1 MKKLLSLLL
10 AAFMVFSLV
19 ACSSSDTPEE
29 PEEPSGQ
36 EETPETPDDTAEEKV
51 PEEEETEPDSE
62 YYFADNVLVSEDVR
76 IEITDYRVIPVGEEG
91 NEYGDVPVIAFWY
104 NVTNLTGNDNV
115 TPIGSWIAMFT
126 AIQDNDPNMVNEL
139 DVGSLPDDAYL
150 DTQMAT
156 VKEGGTV
163 DCAIA
168 YELDDTTTPVTLQA
182 TRGLFGEELGE
193 QTFEI
198 A

>member
-1 MKKLLSLLL
+1 MRKTIILVLALILLL
-10 AAFMVFSLV
+10 ALS
-19 ACSSSDTPEE
+19 ACGDAADGESTTPPASDPA
-29 PEEPSGQ
+29 P
-36 EETPETPDDTAEEKV
+36 
-51 PEEEETEPDSE
+51 TEAAPASE

-76 IEITDYRVIPVGEEG
+76 IEITDWRVIPVGEEG

-104 NVTNLTGNDNV
+104 TVTNLSGSENV

-126 AIQDNDPNMVNEL
+126 AVQDNDPNLVNEL
-139 DVGSLPDDAYL
+139 EVGMLPDDAYL

-163 DCAIA
+163 PCAIA
-168 YELDDTTTPVTLQA
+168 YELDDTTTPVVLTA
-182 TRGLFGEELGE
+182 TRGLLGEELGE
-193 QTFEI
+193 QTFNI

>member
-1 MKKLLSLLL
+1 MKKSVLALILVLLL
-10 AAFMVFSLV
+10 TLSACGGESGGEQSAA
-19 ACSSSDTPEE
+19 P
-29 PEEPSGQ
+29 
-36 EETPETPDDTAEEKV
+36 TA
-51 PEEEETEPDSE
+51 PAATEPTTPPSEESTSE
-62 YYFADNVLVSEDVR
+62 YYFADNVLVSQDVR
-76 IEITDYRVIPVGEEG
+76 IEITDWRVIPVGEEG

-104 NVTNLTGNDNV
+104 TVTNLSGNENV

-126 AIQDNDPNMVNEL
+126 AVQDNDPNLVNEL
-139 DVGSLPDDAYL
+139 EVGMLPDDAYL

-156 VKEGGTV
+156 IKEGGMV
-163 DCAIA
+163 ECAIA
-168 YELDDTTTPVTLQA
+168 YELDDTTTPVVLQA

>member
-1 MKKLLSLLL
+1 MRKRIILVLALILLL
-10 AAFMVFSLV
+10 ALS
-19 ACSSSDTPEE
+19 ACGDAGDGESTVPPASDPTPA
-29 PEEPSGQ
+29 P
-36 EETPETPDDTAEEKV
+36 
-51 PEEEETEPDSE
+51 TEAAPASE

-76 IEITDYRVIPVGEEG
+76 IEITDWRVIPVGEEG

-104 NVTNLTGNDNV
+104 TVTNLSGSENV

-126 AIQDNDPNMVNEL
+126 AVQDNDPNMVNEL
-139 DVGSLPDDAYL
+139 EVGMLPDDAYL

-163 DCAIA
+163 PCAIA
-168 YELDDTTTPVTLQA
+168 YELDDTTTPVVLTA
-182 TRGLFGEELGE
+182 TRGLLGEELGE
-193 QTFEI
+193 QTFNI

>member
-1 MKKLLSLLL
+1 MKKSVLALVLVLLL
-10 AAFMVFSLV
+10 ALS
-19 ACSSSDTPEE
+19 ACGSDGGD
-29 PEEPSGQ
+29 EPS
-36 EETPETPDDTAEEKV
+36 TTSTAPEV
-51 PEEEETEPDSE
+51 TEPAAPPASEVPTSE

-76 IEITDYRVIPVGEEG
+76 IEITDWRVIPVGEEG

-104 NVTNLTGNDNV
+104 TVTNLSGSENV

-139 DVGSLPDDAYL
+139 EVGMLPDDAYL

-163 DCAIA
+163 ECAIA
-168 YELDDTTTPVTLQA
+168 YELDDTTTPVVLHA
-182 TRGLFGEELGE
+182 TRGLFGEDLGE

-198 A
+198 P

>member
-1 MKKLLSLLL
+1 MRKTIILVLALILLL
-10 AAFMVFSLV
+10 TLSACGDAADGESTTSP
-19 ACSSSDTPEE
+19 ASDPA
-29 PEEPSGQ
+29 PAP
-36 EETPETPDDTAEEKV
+36 
-51 PEEEETEPDSE
+51 TEAAPASE

-76 IEITDYRVIPVGEEG
+76 IEITDWRVIPVGEEG

-104 NVTNLTGNDNV
+104 TVTNLSGSENV

-126 AIQDNDPNMVNEL
+126 AVQDNDPNMVNEL
-139 DVGSLPDDAYL
+139 EVGMLPDDAYL

-163 DCAIA
+163 PCAIA
-168 YELDDTTTPVTLQA
+168 YELDDTTTPVVLTA
-182 TRGLFGEELGE
+182 TRGLLGEELGE
-193 QTFEI
+193 QTFNI

>member
-1 MKKLLSLLL
+1 MKKSVLALALVLLL
-10 AAFMVFSLV
+10 ALS
-19 ACSSSDTPEE
+19 ACGSNGGD
-29 PEEPSGQ
+29 EPS
-36 EETPETPDDTAEEKV
+36 TTSTAPEV
-51 PEEEETEPDSE
+51 TEPTAPPASE
-62 YYFADNVLVSEDVR
+62 APTSDYYFADNVLVSEDVR
-76 IEITDYRVIPVGEEG
+76 IEITDWRVIPVGEEG

-104 NVTNLTGNDNV
+104 TVTNLSGSENV

-126 AIQDNDPNMVNEL
+126 AIQDNDPNLVNEL

-156 VKEGGTV
+156 VKAGGTAE
-163 DCAIA
+163 CAIA
-168 YELDDTTTPVTLQA
+168 YELDDTTTPVVLHA
-182 TRGLFGEELGE
+182 TRGLFGEDLGE

>member
-10 AAFMVFSLV
+10 AVFMVFSLV
-19 ACSSSDTPEE
+19 ACSSSDTTEE

-36 EETPETPDDTAEEKV
+36 EETPEAPDDTEEEKV

-168 YELDDTTTPVTLQA
+168 YKLDDTTTPVTLQA

>member
-1 MKKLLSLLL
+1 MRKLAFAFVLILLL
-10 AAFMVFSLV
+10 ALS
-19 ACSSSDTPEE
+19 ACGGTADGEPTTPPASDPA
-29 PEEPSGQ
+29 PAP
-36 EETPETPDDTAEEKV
+36 
-51 PEEEETEPDSE
+51 TEAAPASE

-76 IEITDYRVIPVGEEG
+76 IEITDWRVIPVGEEG

-104 NVTNLTGNDNV
+104 TVTNLSGSENV

-126 AIQDNDPNMVNEL
+126 AVQDNDPNMVNEL
-139 DVGSLPDDAYL
+139 EVGMLPDDAYL

-163 DCAIA
+163 PCAIA
-168 YELDDTTTPVTLQA
+168 YELDDTTTPVVLTA
-182 TRGLFGEELGE
+182 TRGLLGEELGE
-193 QTFEI
+193 QTFNI

>member
-10 AAFMVFSLV
+10 AVFMVFSLV
-19 ACSSSDTPEE
+19 ACSSSDTTEE

-36 EETPETPDDTAEEKV
+36 EETPEAPDDTEEEKV